1 MVQNIFMIFKKKM
14 TTPVEE
20 STNVGYCLA
29 ADVYCSFTE
38 YYGNGTVYGWRHLY
52 IGSEVVRGAGRTK
65 RDLIAA
71 GAVQE
76 EAICPAVP
84 ADVVV
89 LALDPVPVP
98 EAPAPAPEIPL
109 VAQPEAPEMPQA
121 LEMPELCACSDSCPC
136 SVKELS
142 SVTVKCN
149 GFTVTLKGKIT
160 SDVTVEVSEE
170 KGLTFIL

>member
-1 MVQNIFMIFKKKM
+1 M
-14 TTPVEE
+14 TTPVDE
-20 STNVGYCLA
+20 STNVGYCVA
-29 ADVYCSFTE
+29 ADVYCSFSE
-38 YYGNGTVYGWRHLY
+38 YYGDGTVYGWRHLY

-84 ADVVV
+84 ADVLV
-89 LALDPVPVP
+89 LPLDPAP
-98 EAPAPAPEIPL
+98 EAPVAPVAPEAPVDVPI
-109 VAQPEAPEMPQA
+109 VAQPESP
-121 LEMPELCACSDSCPC
+121 EMPELCACSDSCPC
-136 SVKELS
+136 SVKELTS
-142 SVTVKCN
+142 LSVKCN

-170 KGLTFIL
+170 NGLTFVL

>member
-1 MVQNIFMIFKKKM
+1 M
-14 TTPVEE
+14 TTPVDE
-20 STNVGYCLA
+20 STNVGYCVA

-38 YYGNGTVYGWRHLY
+38 YYGGGTVYGWRHLY
-52 IGSEVVRGAGRTK
+52 IGPEVVRGAGRTK

-89 LALDPVPVP
+89 LALDP
-98 EAPAPAPEIPL
+98 APAPEVPL
-109 VAQPEAPEMPQA
+109 AAQPEAPEMPQA

-142 SVTVKCN
+142 SVSVKCN